1 MMLVRSHVAQSPIEG
16 LGVYADQFIPA
27 GTLIW
32 KLNPDFIATFSRSA
46 LNALPEHIRE
56 FVERY
61 SFPDFENADQLYVEL
76 DNGRYMNHSEAPN
89 TDFTAFNEGYA
100 VRDIAE
106 GEEITCNYYEFDST
120 FAGAFPSWEA
130 PVQNGHVPGNG
141 AWRTTS

>member
-32 KLNPDFIATFSRSA
+32 KLNPAFIATFSRSA
-46 LNALPEHIRE
+46 LADLPEHIRE

-61 SFPDFENADQLYVEL
+61 SFPDFENNDLLYVEL

-100 VRDIAE
+100 TRDIAE

-120 FAGAFPSWEA
+120 FAGDFLNREA
-130 PVQNGHVPGNG
+130 VVGNRHDAGNG
-141 AWRTTS
+141 AWQTSR